1 MARRAHRA
9 TTASHRRR
17 WPTKGDVALLL
28 AGAGSVVNGL
38 RLRRR
43 ATALHVLADTDEPV
57 HHDHVFITVS
67 GVTLDEATKRAAS
80 AHLTAEGLEVLDLLP
95 GDLPVERALDV
106 LRGLD
111 PATYRAERTAVVR
124 TPAQA
129 MVVDKDVVRRA
140 GIAEVDGI
148 DVAAFVRLA
157 SSTKLAA
164 PRTTDVAVAPHLQ
177 ATPESV
183 EQRYQR
189 FAAMPPLSLSG
200 QVVSES
206 LQALAIVAGVT
217 GALRRRSPWAPAAA
231 IGMSVQPHLALA
243 GTPLR
248 PSDLAGQP
256 LTRAAAAA
264 DDGRAGHRRR
274 MDAPGPHPRGR
285 RAPPRLR
292 RPDGRRHRPVPR
304 APPGRLPRLW
314 QHRPRRPRDL
324 SGPDAAQARPL
335 PARPVPGLRPRVP
348 EPAPHRSRAS
358 TSTTGTS
365 TTASAPTRLELLFG
379 FGAAPTR
386 TERAALVDGLG
397 AAQPLARRRHRP
409 RALLR

>member
-9 TTASHRRR
+9 TTARHRRR
-17 WPTKGDVALLL
+17 RPTKGDVALLL
-28 AGAGSVVNGL
+28 VGAGSVVNGL

-183 EQRYQR
+183 EQRYRR

-206 LQALAIVAGVT
+206 LQALAD
-217 GALRRRSPWAPAAA
+217 RRRPDRRAPSTLAVGPRGRHRHVGPTPPRPRRHAAASLGPRRPAA
-231 IGMSVQPHLALA
+231 HA
-243 GTPLR
+243 G
-248 PSDLAGQP
+248 G
-256 LTRAAAAA
+256 AAA
-264 DDGRAGHRRR
+264 DDGRSGHRRR
-274 MDAPGPHPRGR
+274 HG
-285 RAPPRLR
+285 RAPT
-292 RPDGRRHRPVPR
+292 
-304 APPGRLPRLW
+304 
-314 QHRPRRPRDL
+314 
-324 SGPDAAQARPL
+324 S
-335 PARPVPGLRPRVP
+335 PAR
-348 EPAPHRSRAS
+348 S
-358 TSTTGTS
+358 TR
-365 TTASAPTRLELLFG
+365 SAPTT
-379 FGAAPTR
+379 P
-386 TERAALVDGLG
+386 
-397 AAQPLARRRHRP
+397 P
-409 RALLR
+409 